1 MNGFSPCATGVG
13 TVPVDPHKRVNFVP
27 GFVLGA
33 DDLTQES
40 AFLANRAEGI
50 ARDLIGYGTVS
61 GLRVT
66 RETLPGG
73 GAGLVVSSGLAI
85 SPRGR
90 PIVVTMPNAVALD
103 DWLDSRR
110 LDLVYHLTPGPDSP
124 PGDLLHLF
132 VVLAYRQCAT
142 DDKPGPGQPC
152 RTDEPPRLFT
162 RLADDFSLELRFR
175 APEQVQ
181 DDAIRALQIWLRS
194 AEIVDAPGGTVTRD
208 AFLDALRA
216 AAFGSPPSG
225 ALASP
230 PEPLRV
236 YRGDA
241 ADFFR
246 AALGV
251 WVTELRPF
259 WQTTAPPDDAVLLA
273 EVDVPV
279 VAQLDGRW
287 HVQDIGQIAVRSDR
301 RPFLLPLRLVQEL
314 ALADGGAAPFR
325 IEAAGIV
332 KGDTNSAVHRQPR
345 FNGLRVIAVADG
357 EITVAFD
364 GYVQPAPSGP
374 FQYVVK
380 VLSQTRPASPAA
392 PVLVN
397 LRGFEAS
404 GIRLGVTD
412 ATGAAIV
419 IAELATIEIAIEIS
433 RYVS

>member
-1 MNGFSPCATGVG
+1 MSGFSPCATGVG
-13 TVPVDPHKRVNFVP
+13 TIPVDPHKRVNFVP
-27 GFVLGA
+27 GLVLGA
-33 DDLTQES
+33 ADLTQES

-50 ARDLIGYGTVS
+50 ARDVIGYGTIS
-61 GLRVT
+61 GLNVT
-66 RETLPGG
+66 RQTLAGG
-73 GAGLVVSSGLAI
+73 AAGLVVSAGLAL

-90 PIVVTMPNAVALD
+90 PIVVTMPNAVVLD
-103 DWLDSRR
+103 EWLDSRR
-110 LDLVYHLTPGPDSP
+110 LDLVYHLTPGFDSP
-124 PGDLLHLF
+124 PGDVLHLF
-132 VVLAYRQCAT
+132 VVLVYRQCAT
-142 DDKPGPGQPC
+142 DDKPGPGEPC
-152 RTDEPPRLFT
+152 RTDEPPRFFT
-162 RLADDFSLELRFR
+162 RLADDFRLELRFD
-175 APEQVQ
+175 APGQVQ
-181 DDAIRALQIWLRS
+181 DDAIRALQTWLRS
-194 AEIVDAPGGTVTRD
+194 AEIVDAPGGAVTLE

-216 AAFGSPPSG
+216 AALGSPPS
-225 ALASP
+225 AVLASP

-246 AALGV
+246 AALGI

-259 WQTTAPPDDAVLLA
+259 SQTSAPPDDAVLLA

-279 VAQLDGRW
+279 VAQLDGGW
-287 HVQDIGQIAVRSDR
+287 HVPDVSQIAVRSDR

-314 ALADGGAAPFR
+314 ALGDGGAAPFR
-325 IEAAGIV
+325 VEAAGIV
-332 KGDTNSAVHRQPR
+332 TGDTNAAVYRRPR

-357 EITVAFD
+357 EITATFD
-364 GYVQPAPSGP
+364 GYTQPASSGP

-380 VLSQTRPASPAA
+380 VLSQTRPAQPTA
-392 PVLVN
+392 PVIVN

-433 RYVS
+433 RYTS